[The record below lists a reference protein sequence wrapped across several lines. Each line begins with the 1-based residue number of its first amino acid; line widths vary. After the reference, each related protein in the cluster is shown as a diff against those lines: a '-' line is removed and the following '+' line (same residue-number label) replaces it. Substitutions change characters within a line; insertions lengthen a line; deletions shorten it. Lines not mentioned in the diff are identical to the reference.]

1 MRPRRLAWWAF
12 GLAVLLLV
20 VWGGVRLRSF
30 LGARQEE
37 VRRVEPERPRPSVP
51 TPTAVPSVAR
61 ARSET
66 PVPFPTPG
74 APEAPAV
81 SESSP
86 VSFTLVEPETLD
98 FRFWAPERI
107 QAYQASRLERGCAP
121 TAVLR
126 IPSIGLEVAV
136 LEGTDD
142 LTLNRA
148 VGWIAGTARP
158 GEPGNVGIAGHRD
171 GFFRV
176 LKDLAPDSL
185 VELETLNG
193 RRLCYRV
200 EEIRIVRPSAVEVLD
215 PTPEP
220 SITLVTCYPFYF
232 AGSAPERFIVRA
244 VLAPP

>member
-1 MRPRRLAWWAF
+1 MRPGRLALWAV
-12 GLAVLLLV
+12 GLAAVLLLV
-20 VWGGVRLRSF
+20 WAGLRLRPSV
-30 LGARQEE
+30 GARREA
-37 VRRVEPERPRPSVP
+37 RRVEEERPRPSP
-51 TPTAVPSVAR
+51 TPTPAPPVVVPH
-61 ARSET
+61 SEA
-66 PVPFPTPG
+66 PAPFPTP
-74 APEAPAV
+74 EALETPAV
-81 SESSP
+81 SEP
-86 VSFTLVEPETLD
+86 ATVSFTLAEPEVQD
-98 FRFWAPERI
+98 FRLWAPERI
-107 QAYQASRLERGCAP
+107 QAYQASLREQGCAP

-148 VGWIAGTARP
+148 VGRIAGTARP
-158 GEPGNVGIAGHRD
+158 GEAGNVGIAGHRD

-176 LKDLAPDSL
+176 LKDLAPDSPL
-185 VELETLNG
+185 ELETLDG

-200 EEIRIVRPSAVEVLD
+200 SEIRVVRPSAVEVLD

-220 SITLVTCYPFYF
+220 SVTLVTCYPFYF